1 MFLNRFI
8 GDFHQ
13 FTMSDKKTEPTRLAI
28 AECGFV
34 DTIQSMSAG
43 LHSFMPYG
51 EVLTP

>member
-1 MFLNRFI
+1 MFLNCLI
-8 GDFHQ
+8 SDFHQ
-13 FTMSDKKTEPTRLAI
+13 FAMSDKKTEPTRLAI
-28 AECGFV
+28 AKCGFV